1 MATEKNITVIIL
13 AGGKSSRMKTEK
25 GLVLFRGKPLVRHAI
40 AVLKKITGTILIITA
55 NPAYHQRLRSYVPGV

>member
-25 GLVLFRGKPLVRHAI
+25 GLVLFRGKPLVLHAI
-40 AVLKKITGTILIITA
+40 AVLKK
-55 NPAYHQRLRSYVPGV
+55 